1 MKILLALF
9 ICFCLF
15 ACQRVKETDE
25 IKVTVLRGPSAIAFA
40 RWMEESP
47 VIAGKKVQLRIADSP
62 EQVLAQMIKEEADIT
77 VLPMINAAN
86 LYNKK
91 VPYLLAGC
99 PVWGNLYLV
108 GQADA
113 KLMHIFGA
121 GTTPDIL
128 TRYYM
133 DKHQLSYT
141 LNYTLGT
148 ASEVVRGLLGGK
160 VEASVL
166 AEPFVTMVTRQVP
179 NLGIL
184 ADLNNPSD
192 SSPGFAET
200 AVMIHKNLIKEK
212 EVINRLLEATCRYA
226 NEQPEKVIAILEQ
239 QEIFPAGMLTK
250 EAIERCRIMYLP
262 ANESK
267 DEIASFLEI
276 IYQYEPKALG
286 NRLPD
291 EAFYN

>member
-1 MKILLALF
+1 MKIFFALF

-15 ACQRVKETDE
+15 GCQRTKDTEE

-40 RWMEESP
+40 QWMKESP
-47 VIAGKKVQLRIADSP
+47 IIAGRKVQIRIADSP

-86 LYNKK
+86 LYNKE
-91 VPYLLAGC
+91 VPYWLAGC
-99 PVWGNLYLV
+99 PIWGNLYLV

-113 KLMHIFGA
+113 IQMHIFGA

-128 TRYYM
+128 TRYYI

-148 ASEVVRGLLGGK
+148 ATEVVRGLLGGK
-160 VEASVL
+160 VDASVL
-166 AEPFVTMVTRQVP
+166 AEPFVSLVTKQVP
-179 NLGIL
+179 DLCIL
-184 ADLNNPSD
+184 ADLNNPSE

-200 AVMIHKNLIKEK
+200 AVMVHKKWMKEK
-212 EVINRLLEATCRYA
+212 EAVNRLLEISCRFA
-226 NEQPEKVIAILEQ
+226 NEQPEKVIHLLEQ
-239 QEIFPAGMLTK
+239 KEVFPAGMLTP
-250 EAIERCRIMYLP
+250 EAIKRCRIMYLP

-267 DEIASFLEI
+267 DEIISFLKI
-276 IYQYEPKALG
+276 IFQYEPKALG